1 MEERTERP
9 VYVILGATGGIGS
22 ELSRTLAAKRA
33 GLLLA
38 ARQEARLATLAGEL
52 GAEYFILDA
61 TRFGEVERSVSAA
74 AERFGRVD
82 GIANCVGSLLLKA
95 AHSTSE
101 EEWMSV
107 IHSNLTSSFAAVRAA
122 GKLMRKAGGS
132 VALISTA
139 AARHGLAN
147 HEAVAAAKGG
157 VIGLV
162 LSASATY
169 ARYGIRFNC
178 VAPGLVRTP
187 MTASITGNDMAVKA
201 STAMHA
207 LGRIGEPAHIAS
219 GLAWLLDPAQDWVTG
234 QVLGIDGGLS
244 SVMPRIRT

>member
-1 MEERTERP
+1 MP
-9 VYVILGATGGIGS
+9 AYVIMGATGGIGS
-22 ELSRTLAAKRA
+22 ELSRTLAAKGA
-33 GLLLA
+33 KLLLA
-38 ARQEARLATLAGEL
+38 GRQKEKVESLAGEL
-52 GAEYFILDA
+52 GAQAYVFDA
-61 TRFGEVERSVSAA
+61 TRVEEVERSIAA
-74 AERFGRVD
+74 AVKGFGRVD

-107 IHSNLTSSFAAVRAA
+107 LHTNLTSSFAAVRAA
-122 GKLMRKAGGS
+122 GKHMRKAGGS
-132 VALISTA
+132 VALVSTA

-147 HEAVAAAKGG
+147 HEAIAAAKGG

-162 LSASATY
+162 LSAAATY

-187 MTASITGNDMAVKA
+187 MTAGITGNEMAVKA
-201 STAMHA
+201 SSAMHA
-207 LGRIGEPAHIAS
+207 LGKIGEPEHIAS
-219 GLAWLLDPAQDWVTG
+219 GLAWLLDPVQNWVTG

-244 SVMPRIRT
+244 SVMPRIKV